1 MPNQATN
8 ADSGF
13 RNHRVEFVREDVPG
27 VTPADPD
34 FQLFSDTLETALEW
48 DADAQIEAQRGL
60 GNYQVQNH
68 FTGAE
73 DHSVSLEYHMQ
84 RFFVD
89 GEGAPLDP
97 AGDAVLRSA
106 DGGVRNTHTIVDR
119 ADFDGARTYVVAR
132 GCYPNLSDLSGD
144 PSTSLPM
151 VISLDYEA
159 KSVRMYRVT
168 QPTGETLTVRS
179 TSAEDTTQT
188 LTLEDDDGVNS
199 ADVALDGTTAV
210 STMDPFDSLDAFQL
224 DETTEGE
231 VIVEDSDGETLVRI
245 RGAEAYDGADGD
257 LGVPALGAGS
267 RGAPLGDSYE
277 IFLDDYISKG
287 GESLAAEV
295 RSASMSVENDYDK
308 DPVMGTAEHAIHV
321 GDQDSEFSATVAGDF
336 AGYESL
342 NEYLAGAEFDLVWE
356 MDGGTVTFSDAVL
369 TDPGSVGPS
378 AGDVV
383 STIDNT
389 FEPKDVSFDAN

>member
-13 RNHRVEFVREDVPG
+13 RNHRVEFVREDAPG
-27 VTPADPD
+27 VTPTDPD
-34 FQLFSDTLETALEW
+34 FQLFSDTLETALGWE
-48 DADAQIEAQRGL
+48 ADAQIEAQRGL
-60 GNYQVQNH
+60 GDYQVQNH

-73 DHSVSLEYHMQ
+73 DHSLSIDYHLQ

-89 GEGAPLDP
+89 GSGAPLDP
-97 AGDAVLRSA
+97 AGDAVLRDAS
-106 DGGVRNTHTIVDR
+106 GGVTSTHTVVDR

-132 GCYPNLSDLSGD
+132 GCYPNLSELSGD

-151 VISLDYEA
+151 VVSLEYEA

-168 QPTGETLTVRS
+168 QPSSETLSVRS
-179 TSAEDTTQT
+179 TNADDTTQT
-188 LTLEDDDGVNS
+188 LMLEDDGGS
-199 ADVALDGTTAV
+199 TTEDVTLTGTTSVTTTA
-210 STMDPFDSLDAFQL
+210 TFDSLDAFKL
-224 DETTEGE
+224 DAPTEGE
-231 VIVEDSDGETLVRI
+231 VIVEDSNGDTLVRI

-267 RGAPLGDSYE
+267 HGTALGTSYE

-287 GESLAAEV
+287 GESIAAEV
-295 RSASMSVENDYDK
+295 RSASMSVSNNYEKNS
-308 DPVMGTAEHAIHV
+308 VMGTAEQAIHV
-321 GDQDSEFSATVAGDF
+321 GAQDSEFTASVAGNF

-342 NEYLAGAEFDLVWE
+342 SDHLTGAEFDLVWE
-356 MDGGTVTFSDAVL
+356 MDGGTVTFSNAVL
-369 TDPGSVGPS
+369 MEPGEVGPES
-378 AGDVV
+378 GDVV

-389 FEPKDVSFDAN
+389 FDPKDVSFSSN

>member
-13 RNHRVEFVREDVPG
+13 RNHRVEFVREDTPG

-34 FQLFSDTLETALEW
+34 FQLFSDTLETALNW
-48 DADAQIEAQRGL
+48 SADAQIEAQRGL
-60 GNYQVQNH
+60 GDYQVQNH

-73 DHSVSLEYHMQ
+73 DHSVSIDYHLQ

-89 GEGAPLDP
+89 AGGAPLDP

-106 DGGVRNTHTIVDR
+106 DGGVTNTHTIVDR
-119 ADFDGARTYVVAR
+119 AEFDGTRTYVVAR
-132 GCYPNLSDLSGD
+132 GCYPNLSELSGD

-151 VISLDYEA
+151 VASLEYEA
-159 KSVRMYRVT
+159 KSVRMYRVS
-168 QPTGETLTVRS
+168 QPSSEVLTVRS
-179 TSAEDTTQT
+179 TDAGDTTQT

-199 ADVALDGTTAV
+199 ASVALDGTTGV
-210 STMDPFDSLDAFQL
+210 TTVDPFDSLDAFQL
-224 DETTEGE
+224 DAPTQGE
-231 VIVEDSDGETLVRI
+231 VIVEDSNGDTLVRI

-257 LGVPALGAGS
+257 LGVPTLGTGSHGDALGT
-267 RGAPLGDSYE
+267 SYE

-287 GESLAAEV
+287 GEAIAAEV
-295 RSASMSVENDYDK
+295 RSASMSVSNNYSK

-321 GDQDSEFSATVAGDF
+321 GAQDSEFTASVAGDF

-342 NEYLAGAEFDLVWE
+342 SDHLTGAEFDLVWE
-356 MDGGTVTFSDAVL
+356 MDGGTVTFSNAVL
-369 TDPGSVGPS
+369 MDPGDVGPS

-389 FEPKDVSFDAN
+389 FDPKDVSFNAN